1 MEHIGKNFLNLSEGR
16 SVLSKRRDPAA
27 DKGYGKPSSNS
38 GNRRVSAREIF
49 AVIDASEAE
58 LRWCQQIVGSMMMG
72 TVGTVTGEDIVG
84 FQIRLYEAIAKLE
97 KAYRITKQEEKRL
110 IREKRRFK
118 PEWFRHRMAKLAIYI
133 GYLNEVLSIARAIGD
148 GYAWFFYERDPQLID
163 EHLQLQQQKLLPPAQ
178 GALGEKLTLE
188 RMQGFDE
195 KFLLYHGITTFLRM
209 GDISLIDLEKMR
221 VTCVGELKTTRID
234 PEHVT
239 VHVSFIAGERTNLP
253 KKFKSVL
260 PPNPEVKAPPL
271 APAIKS
277 NLDRQVKIM
286 HESVGRAREAGKGP
300 VIDGQF
306 EFHHREL
313 EEVVNRSHAGGF
325 EYIKAGDGLII
336 GALRLPRTKT
346 LSASFIGKEVKNL
359 ERIASG
365 IEAWALKI
373 LAPGN
378 EWNSINIG
386 SFGGA
391 ENLVTNSFCL
401 PFFAWPVAT
410 DVLADIAFG
419 RVIVVTLFNRGH
431 LLNRLN
437 EKGFE
442 IELGPKGQ
450 LHRARK
456 KMGEKFM
463 ELENYDHFLS
473 MVPQALMTE
482 DAVMS
487 MMDQTIDQT
496 HRVPPEHRSAKI
508 EFKTRIRRGSVRT
521 LIGPNA
527 A

>member
-1 MEHIGKNFLNLSEGR
+1 MP
-16 SVLSKRRDPAA
+16 SKRRDPAA
-27 DKGYGKPSSNS
+27 DKGNGKRGANS
-38 GNRRVSAREIF
+38 GHWRVSAREIF

-58 LRWCQQIVGSMMMG
+58 LQWCQQVVGSMMMG
-72 TVGTVTGEDIVG
+72 PIGTVTGEDIVG
-84 FQIRLYEAIAKLE
+84 FQLRLYRAIVKLE
-97 KAYRITKQEEKRL
+97 KAYRTIKQEEKRL
-110 IREKRRFK
+110 VREKRRFK
-118 PEWFRHRMAKLAIYI
+118 PGWFRNRMATLATYI
-133 GYLNEVLSIARAIGD
+133 VYLNEVLSIARAIGD

-163 EHLQLQQQKLLPPAQ
+163 EHLRLQQQKLLPPAQ

-239 VHVSFIAGERTNLP
+239 VHMSFIAGERTNLP
-253 KKFKSVL
+253 KTFKSVS

-271 APAIKS
+271 APAIRS
-277 NLDRQVKIM
+277 HLERQVKTM
-286 HESVGRAREAGKGP
+286 HESVGRAREATKGP
-300 VIDGQF
+300 VIDEQS
-306 EFHHREL
+306 EFHYREL

-346 LSASFIGKEVKNL
+346 LSASLIGKEVKHL
-359 ERIASG
+359 ERTAAG
-365 IEAWALKI
+365 VEAWALKI
-373 LAPGN
+373 VTPGN

-391 ENLVTNSFCL
+391 ENLVTNSFYL
-401 PFFAWPVAT
+401 PFFAWPVAPE
-410 DVLADIAFG
+410 VLADIAFG

-431 LLNRLN
+431 LLNRLH
-437 EKGFE
+437 EQGFE

-456 KMGEKFM
+456 KIGEKFM

-487 MMDQTIDQT
+487 MMYQTIDQSC
-496 HRVPPEHRSAKI
+496 RVPPEHRSAKI
-508 EFKTRIRRGSVRT
+508 EFRTRIRRDSVRKVF
-521 LIGPNA
+521 GPNA